1 MKKPLMNG
9 LLRVSSFEPQKR
21 KGQKSPFPNL
31 QIIWKEKFTMKKFF
45 DFILFLFTGKGDFAN
60 NAIENGAVSYEG
72 QGRDKY
78 GK

>member
-1 MKKPLMNG
+1 
-9 LLRVSSFEPQKR
+9 
-21 KGQKSPFPNL
+21 
-31 QIIWKEKFTMKKFF
+31 MKKFF

-60 NAIENGAVSYEG
+60 NAFENGAISYEG